1 MPSIKERIISL
12 RSAIRYARDQT
23 GDDRCWLDYWIG
35 YRLLDDTDTTKLT
48 LPNADRSMEICTAF
62 YKFRRQQES
71 RIPKRILPLQKWDED
86 LEEKSEP
93 ALQIT
98 LNELERKWRKHR
110 DTPAEKLTM
119 REDISLYK
127 LLPEHG
133 KVPVDFTLPPRE
145 EFLGTVKDC
154 AGCPNFWKSHANCQT
169 QKHNPHAWGP
179 CK

>member
-1 MPSIKERIISL
+1 
-12 RSAIRYARDQT
+12 
-23 GDDRCWLDYWIG
+23 
-35 YRLLDDTDTTKLT
+35 
-48 LPNADRSMEICTAF
+48 
-62 YKFRRQQES
+62 
-71 RIPKRILPLQKWDED
+71 
-86 LEEKSEP
+86 
-93 ALQIT
+93 
-98 LNELERKWRKHR
+98 
-110 DTPAEKLTM
+110 M